1 MGNYVQKSTTIAQT
15 DDEISAA
22 PVILT
27 SPTNQEVSMQSKT
40 SQRVQTQDQKAP
52 VYFGQA
58 PVSKPA
64 KKTKVTKTKTKTTT
78 SADQDTSKKT
88 DTTTD
93 NGIRV
98 SPVRE
103 TLKPETSKPE
113 TSTSSKPAALDVE
126 TKTNIAVAKK
136 LQEMKQKAAVKQ
148 KAAAIKRAKE
158 LSEQKKEKMK
168 KEKARRTAA
177 AKEAGRLA
185 KLQREKI
192 QFDKKEKEK
201 AERLIQKEKTTKE
214 EKEKEKAQ
222 EKEKSLRLEA
232 ERKLKEQESNLSQQ
246 SPNLNPSMNATNS
259 NGMSPMTNLPA
270 RSQANDSRYGVQQK
284 N

>member
-1 MGNYVQKSTTIAQT
+1 MGKKIPDKVSQPIQTMHSNSVNVSKKESKEGLTSKEILVNTPLDYKQNVKPYENYVQKSTTIAQT

-52 VYFGQA
+52 VDFGQA

-103 TLKPETSKPE
+103 TLRT
-113 TSTSSKPAALDVE
+113 E
-126 TKTNIAVAKK
+126 TKSSSGQTC
-136 LQEMKQKAAVKQ
+136 
-148 KAAAIKRAKE
+148 
-158 LSEQKKEKMK
+158 
-168 KEKARRTAA
+168 
-177 AKEAGRLA
+177 
-185 KLQREKI
+185 QRVVG
-192 QFDKKEKEK
+192 
-201 AERLIQKEKTTKE
+201 TKE
-214 EKEKEKAQ
+214 RKNEKREGKTY
-222 EKEKSLRLEA
+222 S
-232 ERKLKEQESNLSQQ
+232 S
-246 SPNLNPSMNATNS
+246 
-259 NGMSPMTNLPA
+259 
-270 RSQANDSRYGVQQK
+270 
-284 N
+284 

>member
-1 MGNYVQKSTTIAQT
+1 MGKKIPEKISQPIQTMHSNSVNVSKKESKEGLTSKEILVNTPLDYKQNVKPYENYVQKSTTIAQT

-52 VYFGQA
+52 VDFGQA

-64 KKTKVTKTKTKTTT
+64 KKNKVSKTKKTTT

-103 TLKPETSKPE
+103 TLKPEISKPE

-126 TKTNIAVAKK
+126 TKTKAQSQELNRIAVAKK
-136 LQEMKQKAAVKQ
+136 QQEMKQ

-214 EKEKEKAQ
+214 EKEK
-222 EKEKSLRLEA
+222 
-232 ERKLKEQESNLSQQ
+232 
-246 SPNLNPSMNATNS
+246 
-259 NGMSPMTNLPA
+259 
-270 RSQANDSRYGVQQK
+270 
-284 N
+284 